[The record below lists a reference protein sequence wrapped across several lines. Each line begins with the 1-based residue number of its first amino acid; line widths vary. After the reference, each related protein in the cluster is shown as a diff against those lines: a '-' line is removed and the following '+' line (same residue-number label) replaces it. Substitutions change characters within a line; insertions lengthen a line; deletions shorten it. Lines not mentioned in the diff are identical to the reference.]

1 MKGVCLSYGKAYIV
15 LENFLYTLETAIESR
30 ILNHENKLKI
40 TNMYSADV
48 IKKLYKELQQCRRQ
62 NEKLKEKVKVLESK
76 LEKRENECK
85 NLIEMIELILGNE
98 I

>member
-1 MKGVCLSYGKAYIV
+1 
-15 LENFLYTLETAIESR
+15 
-30 ILNHENKLKI
+30 
-40 TNMYSADV
+40 MYSADV

-62 NEKLKEKVKVLESK
+62 NENLKEKVKVLESK

>member
-1 MKGVCLSYGKAYIV
+1 
-15 LENFLYTLETAIESR
+15 
-30 ILNHENKLKI
+30 
-40 TNMYSADV
+40 MYSADV

-62 NEKLKEKVKVLESK
+62 NEKLKEKVKVLENK

>member
-1 MKGVCLSYGKAYIV
+1 
-15 LENFLYTLETAIESR
+15 
-30 ILNHENKLKI
+30 
-40 TNMYSADV
+40 MYSADV

-85 NLIEMIELILGNE
+85 NLIEMIELLLGNE

>member
-1 MKGVCLSYGKAYIV
+1 
-15 LENFLYTLETAIESR
+15 
-30 ILNHENKLKI
+30 
-40 TNMYSADV
+40 MYSADV

-85 NLIEMIELILGNE
+85 NLIEMIEIILGNE

>member
-1 MKGVCLSYGKAYIV
+1 
-15 LENFLYTLETAIESR
+15 
-30 ILNHENKLKI
+30 
-40 TNMYSADV
+40 MYSADV

-85 NLIEMIELILGNE
+85 NLIEMIELIHGNE

>member
-1 MKGVCLSYGKAYIV
+1 
-15 LENFLYTLETAIESR
+15 
-30 ILNHENKLKI
+30 
-40 TNMYSADV
+40 MYSADV

-62 NEKLKEKVKVLESK
+62 NEKLKEQVKVLESK

>member
-1 MKGVCLSYGKAYIV
+1 
-15 LENFLYTLETAIESR
+15 
-30 ILNHENKLKI
+30 
-40 TNMYSADV
+40 MYSADV

>member
-1 MKGVCLSYGKAYIV
+1 
-15 LENFLYTLETAIESR
+15 
-30 ILNHENKLKI
+30 
-40 TNMYSADV
+40 MYSADV

-85 NLIEMIELILGNE
+85 NLIETIELILGNE

>member
-1 MKGVCLSYGKAYIV
+1 
-15 LENFLYTLETAIESR
+15 
-30 ILNHENKLKI
+30 
-40 TNMYSADV
+40 MYSADV

-62 NEKLKEKVKVLESK
+62 NEKLKEKVKVLESE

>member
-1 MKGVCLSYGKAYIV
+1 
-15 LENFLYTLETAIESR
+15 
-30 ILNHENKLKI
+30 
-40 TNMYSADV
+40 MYSADV
-48 IKKLYKELQQCRRQ
+48 IKKLYKELHQCRRQ

>member
-1 MKGVCLSYGKAYIV
+1 MKS
-15 LENFLYTLETAIESR
+15 T
-30 ILNHENKLKI
+30 
-40 TNMYSADV
+40 DV
-48 IKKLYKELQQCRRQ
+48 IKKFYRELQECRKQ

>member
-1 MKGVCLSYGKAYIV
+1 
-15 LENFLYTLETAIESR
+15 
-30 ILNHENKLKI
+30 
-40 TNMYSADV
+40 MYSADV

-85 NLIEMIELILGNE
+85 NLIEMIELILGSE

>member
-1 MKGVCLSYGKAYIV
+1 
-15 LENFLYTLETAIESR
+15 
-30 ILNHENKLKI
+30 
-40 TNMYSADV
+40 MYSADV

-85 NLIEMIELILGNE
+85 NLIEMIELILGDVK
-98 I
+98 

>member
-1 MKGVCLSYGKAYIV
+1 
-15 LENFLYTLETAIESR
+15 
-30 ILNHENKLKI
+30 
-40 TNMYSADV
+40 MYSADV

-85 NLIEMIELILGNE
+85 NLIEMIELILGNK

>member
-1 MKGVCLSYGKAYIV
+1 
-15 LENFLYTLETAIESR
+15 
-30 ILNHENKLKI
+30 
-40 TNMYSADV
+40 MYSADV
-48 IKKLYKELQQCRRQ
+48 IKKLYKELQQCRSQ

-85 NLIEMIELILGNE
+85 NLIEMIELILGSE

>member
-1 MKGVCLSYGKAYIV
+1 
-15 LENFLYTLETAIESR
+15 
-30 ILNHENKLKI
+30 
-40 TNMYSADV
+40 MYSADV

-85 NLIEMIELILGNE
+85 NLIEMIELIFGNE

>member
-1 MKGVCLSYGKAYIV
+1 
-15 LENFLYTLETAIESR
+15 
-30 ILNHENKLKI
+30 
-40 TNMYSADV
+40 MYSADV
-48 IKKLYKELQQCRRQ
+48 IKKLYNELQQCRRQ

>member
-1 MKGVCLSYGKAYIV
+1 
-15 LENFLYTLETAIESR
+15 
-30 ILNHENKLKI
+30 
-40 TNMYSADV
+40 MYSADV

-85 NLIEMIELILGNE
+85 NLIEMIELIVGNE